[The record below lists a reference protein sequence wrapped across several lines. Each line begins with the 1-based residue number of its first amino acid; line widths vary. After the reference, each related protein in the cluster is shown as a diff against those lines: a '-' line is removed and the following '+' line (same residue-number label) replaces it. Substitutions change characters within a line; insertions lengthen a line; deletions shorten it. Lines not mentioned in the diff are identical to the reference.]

1 MPFQDKPLKD
11 FIGSGISFPIQL
23 NQGRAVLSSGFEL
36 IRSSIKM
43 ILGWPVGSRFYL
55 AEFGSKLEELL
66 EEPNDDILKQIIY
79 TFVVDPITVWEK
91 RVSLVDVSLEDVTS
105 TKLNLRM
112 TYRIVN
118 SQTTDTFVFPFYR
131 NIVY

>member
-11 FIGSGISFPIQL
+11 FIGSGIAFPIKL
-23 NQGRAVLSSGFEL
+23 TNGRAVVTSGFEL
-36 IRSSIKM
+36 IRSSIQM
-43 ILGWPVGSRFYL
+43 ILGWPVGTRFYL
-55 AEFGSKLEELL
+55 SEFGSKLEELL

-79 TFVVDPITVWEK
+79 TFVVDPITVWDK
-91 RVSLVDVSLEDVTS
+91 RVSLVDVSLEDITE
-105 TKLNLRM
+105 TKLSLRM

>member
-1 MPFQDKPLKD
+1 MPFKDKPIKD

-23 NQGRAVLSSGFEL
+23 NNGKVVVSSGFEL
-36 IRSSIKM
+36 IRSSILM
-43 ILGWPVGSRFYL
+43 ILGWPVGTRFYL
-55 AEFGSKLEELL
+55 SEFGSKLEDLL

-91 RVSLVDVSLEDVTS
+91 RITLVDVSLEDVTQ

-112 TYRIVN
+112 TYRILN